1 MGGCVFPD
9 PPAHLHI
16 GNEGIDPGRP
26 EIIESTSGPLSS
38 GGAART
44 LCPVELLGLFELL
57 SLFE

>member
-26 EIIESTSGPLSS
+26 EINASTSDALSS
-38 GGAART
+38 GGVARI
-44 LCPVELLGLFELL
+44 LCLFALPSLFELL